1 MFVFLGVGDKQ
12 DVLDGL
18 WILLLNHNVNLLFCG
33 GAMEFKFFSFYFI
46 FYF

>member
-1 MFVFLGVGDKQ
+1 MFLGVGDEQ

-18 WILLLNHNVNLLFCG
+18 WILLLNHNVNLLFFWG
-33 GAMEFKFFSFYFI
+33 GAMEFKVFSFYFI